1 MKVPVHPRAIIIIPP
16 RREVAPRSS
25 PGKMRAHHCY
35 VFNGE
40 EKNGNSLSGGK
51 PLNVRQEFESVVNCG
66 IIEQFFMGKAPPYA
80 RGRVF
85 ENKNSIHKNRNY
97 Y

>member
-1 MKVPVHPRAIIIIPP
+1 MKVPVHPDDCHHTAAPGGRTTFIAGKDDGSSLLHIQ
-16 RREVAPRSS
+16 RR
-25 PGKMRAHHCY
+25 
-35 VFNGE
+35 GE
-40 EKNGNSLSGGK
+40 SGNSLSGGK